1 MQTLREKIENI
12 RFILLDMDGTMFNA
26 AHRIDAETADVM
38 RQLMDKGY
46 YVAAATGRGLATL
59 QPLLNPLRLDARF
72 QQFRCVLGDNHRRF
86 PLRSLQ
92 RDPLRTGKDLQAHCR
107 RQCKNRYH
115 HQLLHQR

>member
-59 QPLLNPLRLDARF
+59 QPYPHPWAAPPSWCAPWRSRGYRDAPQENQKWRRAGHRF
-72 QQFRCVLGDNHRRF
+72 RAR
-86 PLRSLQ
+86 
-92 RDPLRTGKDLQAHCR
+92 
-107 RQCKNRYH
+107 
-115 HQLLHQR
+115 